1 MNTQML
7 PANAGIGLR
16 SCHYSHI
23 LEKLP
28 TVSWFE
34 VLTENYMGDGGMPL
48 YYLDKIRAHYPV
60 SFHGVGMSLA
70 SADPLN
76 MKYMKKLKSMIHRF
90 QPLQVS
96 DHLSWVSV
104 KNRYAHELL
113 PFPYNVQTLNH
124 LIDKISAAQDYLGQS
139 ILVENP
145 SSYMCFNQSDMSEAD
160 FINQLVKR
168 SGCQLLLD
176 VNNIYVSAYNTGFD
190 ANEYIANIDKEQI
203 AEIHLAGFEDRGDHY
218 YDTHGSRVHKDVW
231 SLYQQLISEA
241 GAIPSL
247 IEWDTDIPEFS
258 VLEYEAEKA
267 QKILDRFNGDNINKK
282 VANQC
287 SY

>member
-1 MNTQML
+1 MSNHRL
-7 PANAGIGLR
+7 PADAGIGLR

-23 LEKLP
+23 LETLP
-28 TVSWFE
+28 AISWFE

-48 YYLDKIRAHYPV
+48 YYLDKIRQHYPV

-76 MKYMKKLKSMIHRF
+76 MKYMNKLKAMINRF

-113 PFPYNVQTLNH
+113 PFPYNKQTLNH
-124 LIDKISAAQDYLGQS
+124 LADKISAAQDYLGQS

-145 SSYMCFNQSDMSEAD
+145 SSYMSFNHSDISEVD

-168 SGCQLLLD
+168 TGCQLLLD
-176 VNNIYVSAYNTGFD
+176 VNNIYVSAYNTSFD
-190 ANEYIANIDKEQI
+190 ASEYIAGIDKAQI
-203 AEIHLAGFEDRGDHY
+203 AEVHLAGFEDRGDHY
-218 YDTHGSRVHKDVW
+218 YDTHGSRVHEDVW
-231 SLYQQLISEA
+231 KLYQQLISEA

-247 IEWDTDIPEFS
+247 IEWDTDIPEFTE
-258 VLEYEAEKA
+258 LEEEANKA
-267 QKILDRFNGDNINKK
+267 QAIIDSLNNTKMNNR
-282 VANQC
+282 VAGQC
-287 SY
+287 IR